1 MQDDKATAWLTLAD
15 ADAIEQKVLNVLGN
29 ALNNPSNQHL
39 LADHIC
45 NNYNFQMRI
54 KALVEPTIRQT
65 ISDEM
70 QRNFKIDHYYEQ
82 WNRTVGYRIRYGNT
96 VIQTEQIK
104 LGF

>member
-15 ADAIEQKVLNVLGN
+15 ADAIEQRVLNVLGN

-39 LADHIC
+39 IADRIFS
-45 NNYNFQMRI
+45 NYNFQMRI
-54 KALVEPTIRQT
+54 KGLIEPTIRQT

-70 QRNFKIDHYYEQ
+70 RNNFKVDHYYDQ
-82 WNRTVGYRIRYGNT
+82 WNRTAGYRISYGTN
-96 VIQTEQIK
+96 VIAQQQIK

>member
-1 MQDDKATAWLTLAD
+1 MENDKAKAWLTLAD
-15 ADAIEQKVLNVLGN
+15 ADAVEQKVLNVLGN

-39 LADHIC
+39 IADHLF
-45 NNYNFQMRI
+45 NNYNFQTRFRS
-54 KALVEPTIRQT
+54 LVEPIIRQT

-70 QRNFKIDHYYEQ
+70 RMNFRVEHYYEK
-82 WNRTVGYRIRYGNT
+82 WNSTAGYRIRYGTN